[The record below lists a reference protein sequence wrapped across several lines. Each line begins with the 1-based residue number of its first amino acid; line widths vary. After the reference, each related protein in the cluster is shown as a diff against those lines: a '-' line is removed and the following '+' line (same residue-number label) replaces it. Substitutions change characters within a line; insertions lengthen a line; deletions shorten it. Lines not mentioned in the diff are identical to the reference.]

1 MARNKNF
8 DPYEVLGVPRDA
20 TLDEIKSA
28 YRRLAMKY
36 HPDRN
41 PNDPEAEEKFKQIAE
56 AYEILSDPKKREM
69 YDRGGF
75 RDVGDF
81 FGGRGF
87 SYDDA
92 MSIFEQIFGDL
103 GDFFGGGFDVH
114 TRRTSRP
121 RSYAQP
127 GESLRVFLDLRL
139 DEIYRGTEKTITVS
153 RYDTCPECGGK
164 GYPPG
169 EGLRTCPQ
177 CGGKGVITQVGRSI
191 FGTVQ
196 RVVTCP
202 TCGGT
207 GQVPS
212 KICKRCG
219 GTGRVKKSEKI
230 RVKIPAGI
238 EDGQILRVPGKGNAG
253 IGGGPPGD
261 LLIVVREIP
270 HPKFVRK
277 GADLYTSYPIK
288 VSTAVLGGTRT
299 FKHIDG
305 EEFEINIPPSTQ
317 FGDTLVLRGRGMP
330 IPGTSR
336 RGNLIIQF
344 LVIIPDKVDS
354 KMKKLMQEFA
364 LHEKQPKKSTV
375 EKIVKKF
382 GYHG

>member
-8 DPYEVLGVPRDA
+8 DPYEVLGVSRDA

-41 PNDPEAEEKFKQIAE
+41 PDDPEAEEKFKQIAE

-114 TRRTSRP
+114 TRRTSRT

-153 RYDTCPECGGK
+153 RYDTCPECGGR

-219 GTGRVKKSEKI
+219 GTGRVRRSEKI

-261 LLIVVREIP
+261 LLIVVQEIP
-270 HPKFVRK
+270 HPKFARK

-317 FGDTLVLRGRGMP
+317 FGDILVLRGKGMP

-344 LVIIPDKVDS
+344 LVIIP
-354 KMKKLMQEFA
+354 
-364 LHEKQPKKSTV
+364 
-375 EKIVKKF
+375 
-382 GYHG
+382 